1 MLTREQ
7 VVYQEKLQEQMEKF
21 DLDALILSH
30 PETVFYATGTC
41 NHIMYATF
49 RVGMGLA
56 VVPRK
61 GKVTLV
67 CSNYDYQA
75 ASISAPKDVDFRIY
89 PIWTYIEDLD
99 DGNEMK
105 PQPDPNQTWRIAS
118 EAIRE
123 KCPEIKR
130 IGVERTYL
138 PYDRM
143 VFLQETF
150 GKETIVDGTDAIVE
164 ARAIKTP
171 WEIDCMRKAAD
182 ATHRAMFEVA
192 QNTHEGLTEAE
203 MVNLWNKACANQ
215 GPDYYDRHSV
225 HAFADMYS
233 PVVIPRKDVIL
244 KEGDIVKLDGT
255 MFYQGYISDISRSYV
270 VGDKVDPRKEEIY
283 ATLLEAQDMEFK
295 MAGPGARIDEIFNT
309 CLEIV
314 KKKFPNY
321 KRGHFGHSIGC
332 NKFPEEAPFITGTEK
347 RVMKPGMVFC
357 FEVPYYSSMN
367 GSYNLEDEIVI
378 TETGIERLCAVPR
391 TLKWKTL
398 YND

>member
-1 MLTREQ
+1 MLVREQ
-7 VVYQEKLQEQMEKF
+7 KVYQEKLQAQMEKF
-21 DLDALILSH
+21 NLDALILSH

-56 VVPRK
+56 VVPRQ
-61 GKVTLV
+61 GNVTLI
-67 CSNYDYQA
+67 CSNYDFQA
-75 ASISAPKDVDFRIY
+75 ASISAPKDVDFKIY

-99 DGNEMK
+99 DGEQMK

-130 IGVERTYL
+130 IGVERTYI

-150 GKETIVDGTDAIVE
+150 GKDVIVDGTQAIVE

-171 WEIDCMRKAAD
+171 WEINCMRKAAA
-182 ATHRAMFEVA
+182 ATHNAMYEVA
-192 QNTHEGLTEAE
+192 QNTHEGLTEAD

-233 PVVIPRKDVIL
+233 PVVIPRKNVVL
-244 KEGDIVKLDGT
+244 KDGDIVKLDGT
-255 MFYQGYISDISRSYV
+255 LFYQGYISDLARSYA
-270 VGDKVDPRKEEIY
+270 VGGKVRPECDEIY
-283 ATLLEAQDMEFK
+283 QLLLEAHDKEFA
-295 MAGPGARIDEIFNT
+295 MAGPGVPINELFDACMAII
-309 CLEIV
+309 
-314 KKKFPNY
+314 KKKFPSY

-332 NKFPEEAPFITGTEK
+332 NKFPEEAPFITGEEK
-347 RVMKPGMVFC
+347 RVLEPGMVFC
-357 FEVPYYSSMN
+357 FEVPYYSSKN

-378 TETGIERLCAVPR
+378 TETGIERLSAVPR
-391 TLKWKTL
+391 SLDWK
-398 YND
+398 